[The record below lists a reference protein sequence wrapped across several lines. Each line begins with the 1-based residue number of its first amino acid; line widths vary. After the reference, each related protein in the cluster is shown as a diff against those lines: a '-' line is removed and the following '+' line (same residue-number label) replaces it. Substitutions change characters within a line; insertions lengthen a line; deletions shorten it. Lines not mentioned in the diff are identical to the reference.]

1 MSHTPKLLA
10 IEALEEGLLSAP
22 GQARIERHL
31 ASCTMCRAAREA
43 VHAYQEMRADAR
55 ALTPPDLAWEELEKA
70 LIQEAPETFA
80 PSSARTSRTSVEV
93 QKGRN
98 GRLIALVL
106 PILAVAATVVVGWV
120 GIHNQR
126 EEARRIEPKANTVHM
141 EAPRVADAALLRGR
155 VTLVTGKVLAELKGS
170 QRELVPGDDVHEGEK
185 LITDMLGELHVA
197 LADGSGFA
205 LSPTT
210 DLGLEKLREG
220 EVRLSLASGEVLS
233 EVHTLGPKETYVV
246 HDDTFSAH
254 VRGTRFLV
262 SHRDF
267 FGAEVREG
275 RVEIMRGDASVVLLT
290 AGQRWE
296 AHDVEKADRRREPHV
311 YGVGALHENWAT
323 LELPGNPRI
332 AAWQL
337 GDVRV
342 ATSGVLRM
350 RAPLG
355 VNAIVLED
363 LQGKTH
369 PFSVTVMPEGSALSE
384 TLVNQALELPRDTA
398 GHLDPSQISP
408 VVRDGLD
415 RLRRCYERSLRTD
428 PKLES
433 KLVLSVRVAGDG
445 HVTRAN
451 LEAGLPEDFERC
463 VLNEARTWQFPKPTG
478 GTVSF
483 EVPLNFR
490 AQR

>member
-1 MSHTPKLLA
+1 
-10 IEALEEGLLSAP
+10 
-22 GQARIERHL
+22 
-31 ASCTMCRAAREA
+31 
-43 VHAYQEMRADAR
+43 
-55 ALTPPDLAWEELEKA
+55 
-70 LIQEAPETFA
+70 
-80 PSSARTSRTSVEV
+80 
-93 QKGRN
+93 
-98 GRLIALVL
+98 
-106 PILAVAATVVVGWV
+106 
-120 GIHNQR
+120 
-126 EEARRIEPKANTVHM
+126 
-141 EAPRVADAALLRGR
+141 
-155 VTLVTGKVLAELKGS
+155 
-170 QRELVPGDDVHEGEK
+170 
-185 LITDMLGELHVA
+185 VA

-205 LSPTT
+205 LSHGTE
-210 DLGLEKLREG
+210 LGLEALRDG
-220 EVRLSLASGEVLS
+220 EVRLALNSGEVLS

-262 SHRDF
+262 TRRDF

-296 AHDVEKADRRREPHV
+296 AHDVEKADRSREPHV
-311 YGVGALHENWAT
+311 YGVGALHDNWAMLT
-323 LELPGNPRI
+323 LPGNPQI

-355 VNAIVLED
+355 ENAIVLED
-363 LQGKTH
+363 LQGKVH
-369 PFSVTVMPEGSALSE
+369 PFSVTVLPEGATLSE
-384 TLVNQALELPRDTA
+384 ALVSQALEPVRDTL
-398 GHLDPSQISP
+398 GHLEPEQISP

-433 KLVLSVRVAGDG
+433 KLVLSVRVAQDG
-445 HVTRAN
+445 HVTRAT
-451 LEAGLPEDFERC
+451 LDAEQLPAEFERC
-463 VLNEARTWQFPKPTG
+463 VLNEARTWQFPKPG
-478 GTVSF
+478 GSLAF

-490 AQR
+490 AQRQ